1 MKKNRWHSIMFGKE
15 YERYL
20 ASSRGARN
28 FGEPL
33 SLNFEEVAYRE
44 LTQSHPEESEGEDK

>member
-1 MKKNRWHSIMFGKE
+1 MKTKRWHSIMFGKE
-15 YERYL
+15 YEKYMNPFNSIER
-20 ASSRGARN
+20 SSIT
-28 FGEPL
+28 E